1 MALLKR
7 SANYDLWLED
17 IQKILDLDY
26 CWLVI
31 VGKKIAAKISQA
43 LPKKKLASIKND
55 ETSVKAIVNMELA
68 KDIYKAK
75 IEKYEEKLLK

>member
-1 MALLKR
+1 MAVLKR

-26 CWLVI
+26 CWFVI

-43 LPKKKLASIKND
+43 LSKKKPASIKND
-55 ETSVKAIVNMELA
+55 GTLVKAIIKTELA

-75 IEKYEEKLLK
+75 IEKYE